1 MQKNIDTL
9 ANLIDTIT
17 EMKDSERKA
26 ARLRKIVPI
35 EEWINDTYYV
45 GPDALSI
52 YPYWK
57 QHIINIFNSPIR
69 INEVILT
76 GCFIGSTKISL
87 LDGRDLTMKELIK
100 EFGMEKEFWVYS
112 VDTTTGKIVPGKAKH
127 VRKTGVNRPVYCL
140 ELDNGEKFYCTDNHK
155 FLKRDLTYCELK
167 DLKIGDS
174 LYPFITHN
182 RYNDKYETIYDAYY
196 HQDIATHRMVYGN
209 VNKKN
214 KNKVIHHINH
224 DKHNNVPDN
233 LVEMTRSNHNKY
245 HMSNLTKEQLQ
256 NRVLCRKKKFNGE
269 WYKSNESAS
278 KTGKANW
285 DKYNFDNKYK
295 EIRELARE
303 KAANTIKCKWK
314 NPDYRNKKIEEM
326 KNNPNRTQNFGLVNN
341 NPDMIKKQQTSK
353 SLNWLLKNNI
363 PTNRDNLLEELS
375 KAKSFSKYAKIKG
388 VRECTLWNRLR
399 WLNLED
405 IAYSYGYK
413 NHRVVS
419 ITFSHYEDVYD
430 FEVEKYHNFA
440 LTNGVFVHNSLGTG
454 KTTIANII
462 MLRKIYELS
471 CYNNIPALFNL
482 MASSKLL
489 FAYFNLNMA
498 QAELTGFGQL
508 KEMIDNCPYFQENFP
523 RDLKNNS
530 MIKFTQAN
538 MSVRFAS
545 DNSHIIGSN
554 LVAGLLDEANFY
566 KGSDLTAESM
576 IAQNKA
582 ARLYSDIRNR
592 R

>member
-1 MQKNIDTL
+1 MQKNTDTL

-26 ARLRKIVPI
+26 ARIRKIVPI

-57 QHIINIFNSPIR
+57 RHIINIFNSPIR

-87 LDGRDLTMKELIK
+87 LDGRDLTMKELTE
-100 EFGMEKEFWVYS
+100 EFGMNKEFWVYS

-127 VRKTGVNRPVYCL
+127 ARKTGVNRPVYCL

-167 DLKIGDS
+167 DLKVGDS

-182 RYNDKYETIYDAYY
+182 RYSNKYETIYDAHY
-196 HQDIATHRMVYGN
+196 HKDIPTHRMVYGN
-209 VNKKN
+209 VDEKN
-214 KNKVIHHINH
+214 KNKVVHHINH

-233 LVEMTRSNHNKY
+233 LVEMTRSDYNK
-245 HMSNLTKEQLQ
+245 HHTSNLT
-256 NRVLCRKKKFNGE
+256 N
-269 WYKSNESAS
+269 
-278 KTGKANW
+278 
-285 DKYNFDNKYK
+285 
-295 EIRELARE
+295 
-303 KAANTIKCKWK
+303 
-314 NPDYRNKKIEEM
+314 
-326 KNNPNRTQNFGLVNN
+326 
-341 NPDMIKKQQTSK
+341 
-353 SLNWLLKNNI
+353 
-363 PTNRDNLLEELS
+363 
-375 KAKSFSKYAKIKG
+375 
-388 VRECTLWNRLR
+388 
-399 WLNLED
+399 
-405 IAYSYGYK
+405 GYK

-482 MASSKLL
+482 MASSKVL

-508 KEMIDNCPYFQENFP
+508 KEMIDNCPYFQENFQ

-566 KGSDLTAESM
+566 KGSDLTAESV